1 MQARTLSLSY
11 EGQKLHRTVV
21 WATYPSVSSASVFH
35 NRDIGKG
42 VASVTE
48 NSLTLKA
55 GERMAH

>member
-1 MQARTLSLSY
+1 MQARTSPLND
-11 EGQKLHRTVV
+11 EGQKFHRMVV
-21 WATYPSVSSASVFH
+21 WTTYPSVSSASVFH
-35 NRDIGKG
+35 SRDIGKG

>member
-1 MQARTLSLSY
+1 MQPRTLCLNY
-11 EGQKLHRTVV
+11 EGQKLHKNVV

-35 NRDIGKG
+35 NRDIGNG

-55 GERMAH
+55 GERIAH